1 MSIPIAVLI
10 AAAVCLMSAAALSVS
25 ESNKLDTILY
35 IVFYSAVVVSITTGV
50 VEFISRLSCPPRK
63 PLRCL
68 DWPVVLCG
76 STVAPWASRRF
87 AVGMTSILR
96 Q

>member
-50 VEFISRLSCPPRK
+50 VEFISRLS
-63 PLRCL
+63 
-68 DWPVVLCG
+68 
-76 STVAPWASRRF
+76 
-87 AVGMTSILR
+87 
-96 Q
+96 